1 MAAFIVD
8 VIVDLPA
15 HSAVE
20 GVLSYAC
27 DVALAPGGLV
37 RVPLGKKEVLGIV
50 WNVRDSVAASTI
62 NTSSQSIELKPVIQ
76 YLDEIPPLSG
86 AWRDLTAFTAQ
97 YYQRSLGEV
106 ALQALPPELRKLD
119 AVQLQRRL
127 KRLQGKQEGEVNEEP
142 PALPE
147 LTYEQHNAVQQI
159 TPALYAAEPLAQQ
172 GKSEATSAKA
182 AVFLLEGVTGS
193 GKTEVYM
200 RVVQA
205 ALAKNPQA
213 QVLILVPEINL
224 TPQLEARFAQRFPQE
239 QMVSMHS
246 GLTAAQRLRSWL
258 LAHTGRARIVL
269 GTRMAIFASIPQLSL
284 IVVDEEHDPSYKQYE
299 GARWS
304 ARDLAVW
311 RGWHEKVPVI
321 LGSATPSLES
331 WRHAQQGQYQLLEMP
346 LRIGQGGMPKVR
358 MVDMRQMPRQTV
370 LAPALLQ
377 AMQQRIA
384 RGEQSLVLLNR
395 RGYAPVLH
403 CVSCGWQSQCPYCT
417 AWRVYH
423 RIDRT
428 LRCHHCGFTEPV
440 PKACPQ
446 CGDPDLQPIG
456 RGTERLE
463 EQLNALLQRPDGS
476 AARVL
481 RIDADSTRHAGSLVA
496 HLKQVH
502 DGDVDV
508 LLGTQMIAK
517 GHDFRLVTLV
527 AAVNPDTALFSNDF
541 RAGERLFSLLLQ
553 AAGRAGRDA
562 RLSEQSELWIQT
574 TQPEHPLFKALKTYD
589 FSAFARAMLEEREM
603 AAMPPFMHQ
612 ALVRA
617 QARTQEAA
625 QEFLNQIHQQGQE
638 IIQSMQLAD
647 YLTLYP
653 PIPAAMQRVAGIEHA
668 QMLLE
673 SRSRQAL
680 QQFLNAWRGVLHQ
693 VRVRGMVRWAIDVDP
708 QVI

>member
-1 MAAFIVD
+1 
-8 VIVDLPA
+8 
-15 HSAVE
+15 
-20 GVLSYAC
+20 
-27 DVALAPGGLV
+27 
-37 RVPLGKKEVLGIV
+37 
-50 WNVRDSVAASTI
+50 
-62 NTSSQSIELKPVIQ
+62 
-76 YLDEIPPLSG
+76 
-86 AWRDLTAFTAQ
+86 
-97 YYQRSLGEV
+97 
-106 ALQALPPELRKLD
+106 
-119 AVQLQRRL
+119 
-127 KRLQGKQEGEVNEEP
+127 
-142 PALPE
+142 
-147 LTYEQHNAVQQI
+147 
-159 TPALYAAEPLAQQ
+159 
-172 GKSEATSAKA
+172 
-182 AVFLLEGVTGS
+182 
-193 GKTEVYM
+193 
-200 RVVQA
+200 
-205 ALAKNPQA
+205 
-213 QVLILVPEINL
+213 
-224 TPQLEARFAQRFPQE
+224 
-239 QMVSMHS
+239 
-246 GLTAAQRLRSWL
+246 
-258 LAHTGRARIVL
+258 
-269 GTRMAIFASIPQLSL
+269 MAIFASIPQLSL

-311 RGWHEKVPVI
+311 RGWHGKVPVI

-463 EQLNALLQRPDGS
+463 EQLKALLQRPDGS

>member
-1 MAAFIVD
+1 
-8 VIVDLPA
+8 
-15 HSAVE
+15 
-20 GVLSYAC
+20 
-27 DVALAPGGLV
+27 
-37 RVPLGKKEVLGIV
+37 
-50 WNVRDSVAASTI
+50 
-62 NTSSQSIELKPVIQ
+62 
-76 YLDEIPPLSG
+76 
-86 AWRDLTAFTAQ
+86 
-97 YYQRSLGEV
+97 
-106 ALQALPPELRKLD
+106 
-119 AVQLQRRL
+119 
-127 KRLQGKQEGEVNEEP
+127 
-142 PALPE
+142 
-147 LTYEQHNAVQQI
+147 
-159 TPALYAAEPLAQQ
+159 
-172 GKSEATSAKA
+172 
-182 AVFLLEGVTGS
+182 
-193 GKTEVYM
+193 
-200 RVVQA
+200 
-205 ALAKNPQA
+205 
-213 QVLILVPEINL
+213 
-224 TPQLEARFAQRFPQE
+224 
-239 QMVSMHS
+239 
-246 GLTAAQRLRSWL
+246 
-258 LAHTGRARIVL
+258 
-269 GTRMAIFASIPQLSL
+269 
-284 IVVDEEHDPSYKQYE
+284 
-299 GARWS
+299 
-304 ARDLAVW
+304 
-311 RGWHEKVPVI
+311 
-321 LGSATPSLES
+321 
-331 WRHAQQGQYQLLEMP
+331 
-346 LRIGQGGMPKVR
+346 
-358 MVDMRQMPRQTV
+358 
-370 LAPALLQ
+370 
-377 AMQQRIA
+377 
-384 RGEQSLVLLNR
+384 LLNR

-463 EQLNALLQRPDGS
+463 EQLKALLQRPDGS

-517 GHDFRLVTLV
+517 GHDFRFVTLV

-574 TQPEHPLFKALKTYD
+574 MQPEHPLFKALKTYD

-653 PIPAAMQRVAGIEHA
+653 PIPAAMQRVGGIEHA

>member
-20 GVLSYAC
+20 GALSYAC
-27 DVALAPGGLV
+27 DLALAPGGLV

-50 WNVRDSVAASTI
+50 WNVRDSVAESTV

-127 KRLQGKQEGEVNEEP
+127 KRLQGKQEGEVNEVP
-142 PALPE
+142 LALPE

-224 TPQLEARFAQRFPQE
+224 TPQLEARFAQRFPEE

-358 MVDMRQMPRQTV
+358 MVDMRQIPRQTV

>member
-20 GVLSYAC
+20 GALSYAC

-62 NTSSQSIELKPVIQ
+62 NTPSQSIELKPIIQ

-86 AWRDLTAFTAQ
+86 AWRDLTAFSAQ

-127 KRLQGKQEGEVNEEP
+127 KRLQGKQEGEVNEAP

-147 LTYEQHNAVQQI
+147 LTYEQQNAVQQI

-172 GKSEATSAKA
+172 GKSEAASAKA

-224 TPQLEARFAQRFPQE
+224 TPQLEARFAQRFPEE

-463 EQLNALLQRPDGS
+463 EQLKALLQRPDGS

-517 GHDFRLVTLV
+517 GHDFRFVTLV

-574 TQPEHPLFKALKTYD
+574 MQPEHPLFKALKTYD

-673 SRSRQAL
+673 SRSRQVL

>member
-20 GVLSYAC
+20 GALSYAC

-62 NTSSQSIELKPVIQ
+62 NTPSQSIELKPVIQ

-127 KRLQGKQEGEVNEEP
+127 KRLQGKQEGEVNEAP

-224 TPQLEARFAQRFPQE
+224 TPQLEARFAQRFPEE

-463 EQLNALLQRPDGS
+463 EQLKALLQRPDGS

-574 TQPEHPLFKALKTYD
+574 MQPDHPLFKALKTYD

-647 YLTLYP
+647 YMTLYP